1 MGKNTMSQESF
12 QPFYFKGVKFDGNH
26 SPVAMEMVESFE
38 VRDDDVFISAY
49 LKSGTTWTQQIVSL
63 ICADGDLS
71 EVCKVPIQQRTPWLE
86 ALDHAKFT
94 GEPNPKILKDAPSPR
109 LMKTHLPYH
118 MLPQQAKDGKGKII
132 YCARNVKDVA
142 VSWHN
147 MRRMVNNIPC
157 GSWEENFQE
166 FMTPEEAYN
175 GFWWDVIPEYW
186 RHKDDGNML
195 FIKFEDMKQD
205 LRGHVV
211 KIATFLGRTLSDQRI
226 DEVVANCTFSAMK
239 ENPATNFS
247 RIPALQKAFFSKAEG
262 SGLEFI
268 RKGEVGDW
276 KNWFS
281 QEENETLETIHE
293 EKMAGL
299 DLTFRFE

>member
-1 MGKNTMSQESF
+1 MSLPSF
-12 QPFYFKGVKFDGNH
+12 QAVYYKGVKFDPNH
-26 SPVAMEMVESFE
+26 SAVAMEMIESFE
-38 VRDDDVFISAY
+38 VRDDDVFIAAY

-63 ICADGDLS
+63 VCADGDIS
-71 EVCKVPIQQRTPWLE
+71 EVCKVPILERTPWLE
-86 ALDHAKFT
+86 ASDKM
-94 GEPNPKILKDAPSPR
+94 GNSEPVPKLLENAPSPR
-109 LMKTHLPYH
+109 LMKTHLPYY

-132 YCARNVKDVA
+132 HCARNVKDVV

-147 MRRMVNNIPC
+147 MRRMFNTIPC
-157 GSWEENFQE
+157 GTWEENFKE
-166 FMTPEEAYN
+166 FITPKEAYN

-186 RHKDDGNML
+186 RHKDDVNML
-195 FIKFEDMKQD
+195 FIKFEDMKRD

-211 KIATFLGRTLSDQRI
+211 KIANFLGKPLSDQRI
-226 DEVVANCTFSAMK
+226 DEVVVNCTFSAMK
-239 ENPATNFS
+239 KNPSTNMSRNPAMQ
-247 RIPALQKAFFSKAEG
+247 RPFFSKAEG

-281 QEENETLETIHE
+281 QEENETLEAIHK

-299 DLTFRFE
+299 NLTFQFE

>member
-1 MGKNTMSQESF
+1 MSQVLEPS
-12 QPFYFKGVKFDGNH
+12 QPFYFKGVRFYPTN
-26 SPVAMEMVESFE
+26 SPVAMEMVESLE
-38 VRDDDVFISAY
+38 VRDDDVFVSAY

-63 ICADGDLS
+63 VCADDDIS
-71 EVCKVPIQQRTPWLE
+71 EVCKVPLSERFPWLE
-86 ALDHAKFT
+86 T
-94 GEPNPKILKDAPSPR
+94 VRSGEPVPKLLEKAPSPR
-109 LMKTHLPYH
+109 LIKTHLPYH
-118 MLPQQAKDGKGKII
+118 MLPQQAKDGRGKII
-132 YCARNVKDVA
+132 YCARNVKDVV

-147 MRRMVNNIPC
+147 LRRMVNHLPC
-157 GSWEENFQE
+157 GTWEENFKE
-166 FMTPEEAYN
+166 FITPELAYS

-195 FIKFEDMKQD
+195 FIKFEDMKRD

-281 QEENETLETIHE
+281 QEENQILETIHE

>member
-1 MGKNTMSQESF
+1 MSLPSQEPS
-12 QPFYFKGVKFDGNH
+12 QPVYYKGVKFDANH
-26 SPVAMEMVESFE
+26 SPVAMEMAESFE

-63 ICADGDLS
+63 VCADGDIS
-71 EVCKVPIQQRTPWLE
+71 EVCKIPIMQRTPWLE
-86 ALDHAKFT
+86 TVDKMGT
-94 GEPNPKILKDAPSPR
+94 SEPVPKLLEKAPSPR
-109 LMKTHLPYH
+109 LMKTHLPYY
-118 MLPQQAKDGKGKII
+118 MLPQQAREGKGKII
-132 YCARNVKDVA
+132 YCARNVKDVV

-147 MRRMVNNIPC
+147 MRRMVIIIPC
-157 GSWEENFQE
+157 GTWEENFKE
-166 FMTPEEAYN
+166 FITPKEAYN

-211 KIATFLGRTLSDQRI
+211 KIANFLGKTLSDQRI

-239 ENPATNFS
+239 ENPSTNLSRNPRVQEAFS
-247 RIPALQKAFFSKAEG
+247 SKAEE

-281 QEENETLETIHE
+281 QEENQTLEAIHK

-299 DLTFRFE
+299 DLTFQFE